1 MAETPRVVLD
11 YLAAL
16 VLETRSPAY
25 IRVDGLGG
33 ILGWGGDTPAYRL
46 PSLAEGEPIGLVLS
60 AVDGL
65 IPHSGEPI
73 RLPAVELNSGQ
84 FVDVHVFSGDD
95 HTWILLTDAT
105 LETMQQAMLQ
115 QRLNEVN
122 LIRGWHARAADDRI
136 SRLDADVLVEEL
148 PAFSE
153 EGERLEVAAA
163 QISLHMPRHPKPELA
178 LDDLEPL
185 GRALRAAAE
194 AVTHESGYVSTVTQN
209 SMTALFGVLPSGATP
224 QTHAIRAVRAA
235 AEALRSVSGKDG
247 EVAPVGVGIATGFVS
262 AGIVSVAG
270 GRMFVA
276 VGECLERAER
286 LAREAGAGRVL
297 VDVATLKVAGESG
310 VGFVADGDAFAL
322 DLK

>member
-1 MAETPRVVLD
+1 MAETPRIVLD

-46 PSLAEGEPIGLVLS
+46 PSLAEGEPVGLVLS

-65 IPHSGEPI
+65 IPHTGEPI

-122 LIRGWHARAADDRI
+122 LIRGWHARAADDQITRSEAGELI
-136 SRLDADVLVEEL
+136 NEL
-148 PAFSE
+148 PAFTE
-153 EGERLEVAAA
+153 EGERPEVAAL
-163 QISLHMPRHPKPELA
+163 QLRFSLPLHARPELA
-178 LDDLEPL
+178 SDDLEPL
-185 GRALRAAAE
+185 GRALRAATE
-194 AVTHESGYVSTVTQN
+194 AVTHESGYVT
-209 SMTALFGVLPSGATP
+209 SMTQSSLTALVGVLPTGTNP
-224 QTHAIRAVRAA
+224 QTHAIRAARGVVDAIHQA
-235 AEALRSVSGKDG
+235 SGKKDDVRT
-247 EVAPVGVGIATGFVS
+247 VAAGIASGFVS
-262 AGIVSVAG
+262 AGLVSVAG
-270 GRMFVA
+270 NRVFVA
-276 VGECLERAER
+276 VGPCLDAAVN
-286 LAREAGAGRVL
+286 LAREAGEGRLL
-297 VDVATLKVAGESG
+297 VDVATLTVAGDAGAGFKSSG
-310 VGFVADGDAFAL
+310 EAYAL
-322 DLK
+322 DLN